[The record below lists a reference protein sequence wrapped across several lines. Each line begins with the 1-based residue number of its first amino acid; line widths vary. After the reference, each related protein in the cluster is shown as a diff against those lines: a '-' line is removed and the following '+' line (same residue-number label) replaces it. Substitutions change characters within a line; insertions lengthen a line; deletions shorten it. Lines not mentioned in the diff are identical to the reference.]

1 MWQSCYY
8 VPPSLRPKLTTART
22 PPFAGTRGALEQQ
35 SARKVSRTLSS
46 AKLTSSFPSPKLHA
60 SIGTGVQRKLD
71 MANQDAKKNDK
82 YLKSSANQQKYR
94 PPGKSSPSEW
104 MHYVE

>member
-35 SARKVSRTLSS
+35 SARKVSGTLSS
-46 AKLTSSFPSPKLHA
+46 AKVTSSFPSPKLHA
-60 SIGTGVQRKLD
+60 SIGVQRKLD
-71 MANQDAKKNDK
+71 VANQDAKTNDK